1 MDKEETEQ
9 TPAAE
14 AETDT
19 QKPVEE
25 PPPSQPAD
33 RLAELEQTISQGF
46 GKIAKVLATQQ
57 EQINALSRSP
67 EPESAPPVESPRSR
81 GLPEG
86 VVRFFSK
93 YKDLGVW
100 MRPAV
105 RTIIDGRLH
114 GDPGRFLE
122 FSDGIYDT
130 SDEAEIDFLR
140 SHKGD
145 GFGIGADYI
154 EDPLAQPHAGPE
166 VKEGPR
172 TSDRSPRTKPA
183 ELAARV

>member
-1 MDKEETEQ
+1 
-9 TPAAE
+9 
-14 AETDT
+14 
-19 QKPVEE
+19 
-25 PPPSQPAD
+25 
-33 RLAELEQTISQGF
+33 
-46 GKIAKVLATQQ
+46 VLATQQ
-57 EQINALSRSP
+57 EQIDALSRSP
-67 EPESAPPVESPRSR
+67 KPETAAPAERSR
-81 GLPEG
+81 GLPKG

-114 GDPGRFLE
+114 VDPGRFLE
-122 FSDGIYDT
+122 FSNGIYDT
-130 SDEAEIDFLR
+130 SDEAEIEFLR
-140 SHKGD
+140 NHEGD
-145 GFGIGADYI
+145 MVGIGVDYI
-154 EDPLAQPHAGPE
+154 EDPFAQPHAGPE